1 VSVEPVEHLLA
12 SDGTD
17 LAWEFF
23 HENSKTSLVE
33 PHPIYRTHP
42 TDNMVVGMMHRL
54 RRVKLYADAPKVP
67 LPDDLPLAS
76 TSVDDVLDAR
86 SSARSFGPGAVD
98 ITELTKVLV
107 SGCGVTRDNEDNDFP
122 RPFRRS
128 PSGGALYPLEIY
140 LHAARVD
147 GLAPGLYHY
156 DPEDL
161 ELDVLYRGDQ
171 SDRMAQYMIQP
182 ELFRQAA
189 ATLLFSAVFVRSV
202 FKYGDRGYRF
212 VLIEAG
218 HVAQSMLLAAE
229 ALGVGAV
236 PIGGYLD
243 RGADRHLGLD
253 GVNES
258 VIYAMHL
265 GQKATTPAGHGAHS
279 TH

>member
-1 VSVEPVEHLLA
+1 VSVEPVEQLLTA
-12 SDGTD
+12 DGTD
-17 LAWEFF
+17 LSWELF

-42 TDNMVVGMMHRL
+42 TDNMVVAMMHRL
-54 RRVKLYADAPKVP
+54 RRVKPYADASKVP
-67 LPDDLPLAS
+67 LPDELPPAS
-76 TSVDDVLDAR
+76 ASVDDVLNAR
-86 SSARSFGPGAVD
+86 SSARSFGPGAIDV
-98 ITELTKVLV
+98 TELTKVLV
-107 SGCGVTRDNEDNDFP
+107 SGCGITRDNADNDFP

-161 ELDVLYRGDQ
+161 ELDVLRRDDQ
-171 SDRMAQYMIQP
+171 SDQMALYMIQP
-182 ELFRQAA
+182 ELFREAA

-229 ALGVGAV
+229 ALGVAAV

-265 GQKATTPAGHGAHS
+265 GQKATAAA